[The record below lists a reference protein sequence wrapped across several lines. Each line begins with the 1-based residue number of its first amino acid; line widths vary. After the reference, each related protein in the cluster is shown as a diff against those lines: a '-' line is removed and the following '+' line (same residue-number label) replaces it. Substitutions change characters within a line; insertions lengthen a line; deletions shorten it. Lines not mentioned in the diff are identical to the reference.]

1 MVQLQTTVNFASA
14 MVNYLSLTSGPNNEP
29 AITIAN
35 MVKGVMLGPP
45 FRWAWN
51 RNKVIF
57 QLQVGV
63 QDYKVSVADFGFLET
78 ATFQPSAPVTQVS
91 RTGGTAMYTAVNNFK
106 QGALVSVS
114 GLQTPGFNVTNQPL
128 TAVTP
133 TTFSIALAGTT
144 VATADNGLAVS
155 GSIKTFSKIR
165 NTEPIGESSDVQQ
178 PVSLAVQNNDGQ
190 GNITFRVLGVP
201 NGSYNVICTYQS
213 AASSFTTLS
222 STWSP
227 IPDYMVYIFTRGF
240 TAHALEYKGDPRSAQ
255 EKVAFAAALLAAAD
269 GLTSTEIN
277 VFMSQYLANPL
288 QLQEASL
295 RVQQGVQ
302 ARSQQ

>member
-1 MVQLQTTVNFASA
+1 MIQLQTTVNFASA
-14 MVNYLSLTSGPNNEP
+14 MVNYLSLSSGPNNEP
-29 AITIAN
+29 AITIGN
-35 MVKGVMLGPP
+35 IVKGVVLSPP
-45 FRWAWN
+45 FKWAWN

-63 QDYKVSVADFGFLET
+63 QDYKISVPDFGFLET
-78 ATFQPSAPVTQVS
+78 ATFQPSAAITQVS
-91 RTGGTAMYTAVNNFK
+91 RTGGTATYTAANNFK
-106 QGALVSVS
+106 QGALVSAS
-114 GLQTPGFNVTNQPL
+114 GLQTPGFNVTNQPI

-144 VATADNGLAVS
+144 AATADVGLATS
-155 GSIKTFSKIR
+155 GSIKTFSTIR
-165 NTEPIGESSDVQQ
+165 NNDPIGESSDVQQ
-178 PVSLAVQNNDGQ
+178 PVSLAVQSNDGQ

-255 EKVAFAAALLAAAD
+255 EKVAFAAALLANAE
-269 GLTSTEIN
+269 GLDETQKN
-277 VFMSQYLANPL
+277 VFMSQYLANPM
-288 QLQEASL
+288 QSQSASL
-295 RVQQGVQ
+295 RVQQGTQ